1 MRVDWH
7 SHVWLPEHLGPA
19 WGPELDANVAATSKE
34 DSPSEL
40 GSYDAHL
47 TAMAEAEVDVS
58 VVLGLVACD
67 IDLDI
72 PNEYIAG
79 VVEQNPDRVIGFGS
93 VDPNDPHAVDKV
105 KYAATDLGL
114 KGIKLSPPY
123 QGFHPHSPEAWKV
136 YETVADHGMAM
147 TFHQGGVFLRSG
159 ALEFAAPA
167 LLDKVARTF
176 QDTPIIIAH
185 AGQPWTFET
194 TAVMFKNPNVFTDL
208 SARYGRPWQLAAI
221 LRNLLDYGVT
231 DRVLFGSDFPIYTP
245 ADCIAQFRAL
255 ADTPVAGM
263 PAFEPELIESIIND
277 RPLSLLGLEL
287 PKAKGATE

>member
-7 SHVWLPEHLGPA
+7 SHVWRPEHLGPH
-19 WGPELDANVAATSKE
+19 WGPELDANVAAA
-34 DSPSEL
+34 PSEMGSWESHL
-40 GSYDAHL
+40 GAMDDA
-47 TAMAEAEVDVS
+47 EIDVS

-79 VVEQNPDRVIGFGS
+79 LVEQNPDRIIGFGS
-93 VDPNDPHAVDKV
+93 VDPSDPQAVDKV
-105 KYAATDLGL
+105 RYAATDLGL
-114 KGIKLSPPY
+114 RGIKLSPPY
-123 QGFHPHSPEAWKV
+123 QGFHPHSDAAWRV
-136 YETVADHGMAM
+136 YEAVAEHGMAM

-159 ALEFAAPA
+159 ALEFASPA

-176 QDTPIIIAH
+176 RDTQIIIAH

-245 ADCIAQFRAL
+245 ADCITQFRAL
-255 ADTPVAGM
+255 AGESVAGM
-263 PAFEPELIESIIND
+263 PPFEPELIESIIND

-287 PKAKGATE
+287 PPTKGLSE